1 MNQHTQEGAI
11 ISKLPPK
18 QVSEKFKVQEFI
30 LRVGQPEDKYP
41 QEIKFQLVNDN
52 IDLLDFIQVND
63 VVEVTFD
70 LRGREYNGTH
80 YVTLNATKVISKLF

>member
-1 MNQHTQEGAI
+1 MNQHTTQGAI
-11 ISKLPPK
+11 INKLPPK

-80 YVTLNATKVISKLF
+80 YVTLNATKVTSKLF

>member
-11 ISKLPPK
+11 INKLPAK

-80 YVTLNATKVISKLF
+80 YVTLNATKVTSKLF

>member
-18 QVSEKFKVQEFI
+18 QVSEKFRIQEFI
-30 LRVGQPEDKYP
+30 LRVGNSEDKYP
-41 QEIKFQLVNDN
+41 QEVKFQLVNDKT
-52 IDLLDFIQVND
+52 DLIDFIQVND

-80 YVTLNATKVISKLF
+80 YVTLNALKVTSKLF

>member
-1 MNQHTQEGAI
+1 MNQHTTQGAI
-11 ISKLPPK
+11 INKLPAK

-41 QEIKFQLVNDN
+41 QEVKFQLVNDN

>member
-1 MNQHTQEGAI
+1 MNQHVTQGAI
-11 ISKLPPK
+11 INKLPPK

-30 LRVGQPEDKYP
+30 LKVGQPEDKYP
-41 QEIKFQLVNDN
+41 QEVKFQLVNDN

-80 YVTLNATKVISKLF
+80 YVTLNATKVTSKLF

>member
-1 MNQHTQEGAI
+1 MNQHVATGAI
-11 ISKLPPK
+11 INKLPAK

-41 QEIKFQLVNDN
+41 QEVKFQLVNDN

-80 YVTLNATKVISKLF
+80 YVTLNALKVTSKLF

>member
-11 ISKLPPK
+11 INKLPAK

-41 QEIKFQLVNDN
+41 QEVKFQLVNDN
-52 IDLLDFIQVND
+52 TDLIDFIQVND

>member
-11 ISKLPPK
+11 INKLPAK

-41 QEIKFQLVNDN
+41 QEVKFQLVNDN

-63 VVEVTFD
+63 TVEVTFD

-80 YVTLNATKVISKLF
+80 YVTLNALKVIAKLF